1 MTTFSITDR
10 KADGRT
16 CYGISVKAESG
27 RLYTYP
33 DVSSVCE
40 EARRLVN
47 RLKQSDLAECHFNDV
62 VRDYLF
68 ELLYERLERNGL

>member
-1 MTTFSITDR
+1 MAVLCMTDR
-10 KADGRT
+10 SVDGCTR
-16 CYGISVKAESG
+16 YGITVKAESG

-40 EARRLVN
+40 EARRLLN
-47 RLKQSDLAECHFNDV
+47 RIQQSDLAECHYNDV

-68 ELLYERLERNGL
+68 ELLFERLERNGL